1 MSTPGDATDPIREA
15 RQRALAEFERPGPL
29 PAEARPDEAEAQLL
43 AQLERELGV
52 TIAEAPPVPERRP
65 AVHPAGGGVQ
75 GFFARWFGGP
85 GWRSALALGGVIAI
99 AVGAWSLLGPGR
111 EESRLRGPAMPGG
124 AWNADPEVRIIVPP
138 SGSTGTDGGGVMLKW
153 NPAPRAT
160 HYAVVFLAPD
170 LTEIARVEDVRQAD
184 PQLPGSGETAL
195 FLRKDRLPSGLTSAS
210 EVLWRVTAY
219 AGEDEIAR
227 SPATPVQLP

>member
-111 EESRLRGPAMPGG
+111 EESRLRGPDGG
-124 AWNADPEVRIIVPP
+124 PATTTGDRAAWNADPRATRADGDAVRL
-138 SGSTGTDGGGVMLKW
+138 TW
-153 NPAPRAT
+153 NPAPGAT
-160 HYAVVFLAPD
+160 HYAIVFLAPD
-170 LTEIARVEDVRQAD
+170 LSEIARVDDVAATDLVLERDA
-184 PQLPGSGETAL
+184 LPA
-195 FLRKDRLPSGLTSAS
+195 GLAPATDA
-210 EVLWRVTAY
+210 LWRVTAY
-219 AGEDEIAR
+219 AGTDELAR
-227 SPATPVQLP
+227 SGTSPVRLP